1 MISFFVLFFLIY
13 GGAHLYIF
21 LKALW
26 AFHLGLKTGI
36 PLAFFMLVMVFA
48 PIIIHYSEK
57 LGHESFARL
66 ASYVGYVWFGLI
78 FLFFCSSLLVD
89 VYTASMS
96 LGGHFFKPLLRYVPV
111 PRATFLVPLA
121 IAMGISIY
129 GFFEAR
135 NIRTESLVIKTDK
148 LPAGMDKLRI
158 AQISDVHIGLIVR
171 EKRLGR
177 ILSQVKEAN
186 PDLLVSTGDLLDG
199 QIDKVSH
206 LAELLQD
213 INPSYGK
220 FAVTGNHEYYAGI
233 EEALRFTEEAGFR
246 VLSETAFVNGPINI
260 VGIDDPT
267 GKPWKHIKDDGEDK
281 LFKGL
286 RREKFTLYLKHRPDL
301 DRATLG
307 LFDLQLSGHTHKG
320 QIFPFSLVTRYYYVK
335 DAGRLDFA
343 NGTLYVSRGSG
354 TWGPPIR
361 FLAPPE
367 VTIIDLV
374 RA

>member
-1 MISFFVLFFLIY
+1 MISFLVFFFLIY

-26 AFHLGLKTGI
+26 AFHLGFRTGI
-36 PLAFFMLVMVFA
+36 PLGFLMSIMLFA

-57 LGHESFARL
+57 FGYESFARA
-66 ASYVGYVWFGLI
+66 ASYVGYIWFGLV
-78 FLFFCSSLLVD
+78 FFFFCSSLLLDAYNVS
-89 VYTASMS
+89 VS
-96 LGGHFFKPLLRYVPV
+96 LGGHFFKPLLRYVLSPGASFV
-111 PRATFLVPLA
+111 IPLA
-121 IAMGISIY
+121 LAICISIY

-135 NIRTESLVIKTDK
+135 DIRTESLVIKTNK

-171 EKRLGR
+171 EDRLGR
-177 ILSQVKEAN
+177 ILSRVRAAR
-186 PDLLVSTGDLLDG
+186 PDMLVSTGDLLDG
-199 QIDKVSH
+199 QIDKISKI
-206 LAELLQD
+206 ADLLKE
-213 INPSYGK
+213 INPEYGK

-233 EEALRFTEEAGFR
+233 EKALRFTEEAGFR
-246 VLSETAFVNGPINI
+246 ILRQDAFSDGPVNI

-267 GKPWKHIKDDGEDK
+267 GKPWKHIRGDGEDR

-286 RREKFTLYLKHRPDL
+286 PEGKFTLYLKHRPDL
-301 DRATLG
+301 DKATLG

-320 QIFPFSLVTRYYYVK
+320 QIFPFSLVTRYYYPK

-343 NGTLYVSRGSG
+343 NGTMYVSRGSG

-361 FLAPPE
+361 FLSPPE
-367 VTIIDLV
+367 VTIIDLI
-374 RA
+374 RG